1 MLHPPLLQDDPSRK
15 LMRQIFGA
23 IAEYEKTMI
32 VLKLRGA
39 RQRARVRDGRCEGA
53 KPFGSLPGEAEVLQR
68 IKAMQAAGETGY
80 TIANRLNAEGIVSR
94 RGTKWHPYAAR
105 QYTNSVLLQ
114 SPVFPEWALQLPTPS
129 LSPGVT
135 GEVPPWAG
143 RIPLL

>member
-1 MLHPPLLQDDPSRK
+1 
-15 LMRQIFGA
+15 MRQIFGA

-80 TIANRLNAEGIVSR
+80 TIANRLNAEGIASR
-94 RGTKWHPYAAR
+94 RGTKWHPYAAA
-105 QYTNSVLLQ
+105 NI
-114 SPVFPEWALQLPTPS
+114 PTRFSFNLRFSRSGNCNCQPHRYH
-129 LSPGVT
+129 LGLREKCRHGP
-135 GEVPPWAG
+135 G